1 MPLIGEPI
9 SRSSARPMRY
19 NPKAAFGWIET
30 PAPSPKEPA
39 CSNTV
44 ASRPRAQCERSGGPR
59 CRRRQL
65 RAKRTRHFLQ
75 TFVGRSQAAVICGD
89 HGQYA
94 TTEWVSPATPSP
106 AHDPMPTN
114 CFDRTNLKTG
124 WDMRITAASSL
135 DASIGSFEHQNQSRG
150 F

>member
-1 MPLIGEPI
+1 LISQTDALQQPSGIWVDRDPGSDLPE
-9 SRSSARPMRY
+9 
-19 NPKAAFGWIET
+19 NPGLLEYGCIET
-30 PAPSPKEPA
+30 
-39 CSNTV
+39 
-44 ASRPRAQCERSGGPR
+44 SRPKCERSGETSDAAADN
-59 CRRRQL
+59 CD
-65 RAKRTRHFLQ
+65 AKRTRHFLQ
-75 TFVGRSQAAVICGD
+75 TFLWAAVRLRLSAAD